1 MKSEFLLA
9 CKCKDV
15 TTVSFVITII
25 NVTLVIF
32 ELWDDTKTQWS
43 TRQI

>member
-15 TTVSFVITII
+15 TTVSALSLLISLLHLSYLSCEMIQ
-25 NVTLVIF
+25 NP
-32 ELWDDTKTQWS
+32 EK
-43 TRQI
+43 